1 MEVAVVALGAVV
13 AFWGI
18 SFLLVMTP
26 GADWAYMITT
36 GLQNRPVIPAASGL
50 LSGYLA
56 LTVVVAA
63 GVGTLVAASPVVLA
77 VLTAAGAA
85 YLIWL
90 GAAGVAHPAQPAPAA
105 VGTPRPSW
113 CRQAVKGAGI
123 SGLNPKALLLF
134 LALLPQFT
142 RSASA
147 WPLTAQIMFL
157 GAVHILNC
165 AVIYSGVGVGARVV
179 LAARPSLARAVSR
192 LSGTAMVAIG
202 VLLVVHQFAG

>member
-63 GVGTLVAASPVVLA
+63 GVGPLVAASPVVLA
-77 VLTAAGAA
+77 VLTVAGAA
-85 YLIWL
+85 YRSEERRVGKECRSRW
-90 GAAGVAHPAQPAPAA
+90 AADH
-105 VGTPRPSW
+105 
-113 CRQAVKGAGI
+113 
-123 SGLNPKALLLF
+123 
-134 LALLPQFT
+134 
-142 RSASA
+142 
-147 WPLTAQIMFL
+147 
-157 GAVHILNC
+157 
-165 AVIYSGVGVGARVV
+165 
-179 LAARPSLARAVSR
+179 
-192 LSGTAMVAIG
+192 
-202 VLLVVHQFAG
+202 